1 MDGYYFVNYIFV
13 IIVRKVVYT
22 LRITD
27 DNNVITTVKESLMEK
42 SNCVNSIQIIINK
55 FYKEQIDMTDTTA
68 YMKYVLPVTKKIKM
82 TQLIADTTTDE
93 SHILYTIPVT
103 ANISAEPGDIEVSFT
118 FLKLVHD
125 EESDTTTSY
134 VRKTESGLIHITKLA
149 QFDSYEPSEMLT
161 ELDQRI
167 LALMATAE
175 DIKKLGQ
182 ATYDNMPIDMK
193 LDSEAKKLTLVNA
206 NGNTGDG
213 VGIAD
218 LSDSIAKELTG
229 TDPDGTQDGVT
240 HIDKVTGVQSLD
252 ELLK

>member
-1 MDGYYFVNYIFV
+1 M
-13 IIVRKVVYT
+13 YT

-27 DNNVITTVKESLMEK
+27 DNNVIITVKESLMEK

-55 FYKEQIDMTDTTA
+55 LYKEQIDMTDTTA

-125 EESDTTTSY
+125 DESDTTTSY

-167 LALMATAE
+167 LILMATAE

>member
-1 MDGYYFVNYIFV
+1 M
-13 IIVRKVVYT
+13 YT

-55 FYKEQIDMTDTTA
+55 LYKEQIDMTDTTA

-125 EESDTTTSY
+125 EESNTTTSY

-149 QFDSYEPSEMLT
+149 QFDSYEPNEMLT

>member
-1 MDGYYFVNYIFV
+1 M
-13 IIVRKVVYT
+13 YT

-55 FYKEQIDMTDTTA
+55 LYKEQINMTDTTA

-206 NGNTGDG
+206 NGNTGEG
-213 VGIAD
+213 IGIAD

>member
-1 MDGYYFVNYIFV
+1 M
-13 IIVRKVVYT
+13 YT

-55 FYKEQIDMTDTTA
+55 LYKEQIDMTDTTA

-125 EESDTTTSY
+125 DESDTTTSY

-167 LALMATAE
+167 LVLMATAE

>member
-1 MDGYYFVNYIFV
+1 M
-13 IIVRKVVYT
+13 YT

-55 FYKEQIDMTDTTA
+55 LYKEQINMTDTTA

>member
-1 MDGYYFVNYIFV
+1 M
-13 IIVRKVVYT
+13 YT

-149 QFDSYEPSEMLT
+149 QFDSYEPNEMLT

-229 TDPDGTQDGVT
+229 TDPDGTQDGIT

>member
-1 MDGYYFVNYIFV
+1 M
-13 IIVRKVVYT
+13 YT

-55 FYKEQIDMTDTTA
+55 LYKEQIDMTDTTA

-229 TDPDGTQDGVT
+229 TDLDGTQDGIT

>member
-1 MDGYYFVNYIFV
+1 M
-13 IIVRKVVYT
+13 YT

-42 SNCVNSIQIIINK
+42 SNCVNFIQIIINK
-55 FYKEQIDMTDTTA
+55 LYKEQIDMTDTTA

-82 TQLIADTTTDE
+82 TQLIADTKSDE
-93 SHILYTIPVT
+93 SHILYSFPVT

-182 ATYDNMPIDMK
+182 ETYDNMPIDMK

>member
-1 MDGYYFVNYIFV
+1 M
-13 IIVRKVVYT
+13 YT

-27 DNNVITTVKESLMEK
+27 DNNVITTVKENLMEK

-55 FYKEQIDMTDTTA
+55 LYKEQIDMTDTTA

-229 TDPDGTQDGVT
+229 TDPDGTQDGIT

>member
-1 MDGYYFVNYIFV
+1 M
-13 IIVRKVVYT
+13 YT

-55 FYKEQIDMTDTTA
+55 LYKEQIDMTDTTA

-125 EESDTTTSY
+125 EESDITTSY

-167 LALMATAE
+167 LVLMATAE

-213 VGIAD
+213 VGIAE

>member
-1 MDGYYFVNYIFV
+1 M
-13 IIVRKVVYT
+13 YT

-55 FYKEQIDMTDTTA
+55 LYKEQINMTDTTA

-206 NGNTGDG
+206 NGNTGEG
-213 VGIAD
+213 IGIAD

-229 TDPDGTQDGVT
+229 TDPDGTQDGIT

>member
-1 MDGYYFVNYIFV
+1 M
-13 IIVRKVVYT
+13 YT

-55 FYKEQIDMTDTTA
+55 LYKEQINMTDTTA

-167 LALMATAE
+167 LAFMATAE

-206 NGNTGDG
+206 NVNTGEG
-213 VGIAD
+213 IGIAD

-229 TDPDGTQDGVT
+229 TDPDGTQDGIT

>member
-1 MDGYYFVNYIFV
+1 M
-13 IIVRKVVYT
+13 YT

-55 FYKEQIDMTDTTA
+55 FYKEQINMTDTTA

-206 NGNTGDG
+206 NGNTGEG
-213 VGIAD
+213 IGIAD

-229 TDPDGTQDGVT
+229 TDPDGTQDGIT

>member
-1 MDGYYFVNYIFV
+1 M
-13 IIVRKVVYT
+13 YT

-55 FYKEQIDMTDTTA
+55 LYKEQIDMTDTTA

-229 TDPDGTQDGVT
+229 TDPDDTQDGVT

>member
-1 MDGYYFVNYIFV
+1 M
-13 IIVRKVVYT
+13 YT

-27 DNNVITTVKESLMEK
+27 DNNVITTVRESLMEK

-55 FYKEQIDMTDTTA
+55 LYKEQIDMTDTTA

-213 VGIAD
+213 VGIAE

-229 TDPDGTQDGVT
+229 TDPDGIQDGIT

>member
-1 MDGYYFVNYIFV
+1 M
-13 IIVRKVVYT
+13 YT

-55 FYKEQIDMTDTTA
+55 LYKEQIDMTDTTA

-206 NGNTGDG
+206 DGNTGDG

>member
-1 MDGYYFVNYIFV
+1 M
-13 IIVRKVVYT
+13 YT

-182 ATYDNMPIDMK
+182 ATYNNMPIDMK

>member
-1 MDGYYFVNYIFV
+1 M
-13 IIVRKVVYT
+13 YT

-55 FYKEQIDMTDTTA
+55 LYKEQIDMTDTTA

-175 DIKKLGQ
+175 DIKKLGH

>member
-1 MDGYYFVNYIFV
+1 M
-13 IIVRKVVYT
+13 YT

-182 ATYDNMPIDMK
+182 ATYDNMQIDMK

>member
-1 MDGYYFVNYIFV
+1 M
-13 IIVRKVVYT
+13 YT

-55 FYKEQIDMTDTTA
+55 LYKEQINMTDTTA

-206 NGNTGDG
+206 NGNTGEG
-213 VGIAD
+213 IGIAD

-229 TDPDGTQDGVT
+229 TDPDGIQDGVT

>member
-1 MDGYYFVNYIFV
+1 M
-13 IIVRKVVYT
+13 YT

-55 FYKEQIDMTDTTA
+55 LYKEQIDMTDTTA

-125 EESDTTTSY
+125 EGSDTTTSY

>member
-1 MDGYYFVNYIFV
+1 M
-13 IIVRKVVYT
+13 YT

-55 FYKEQIDMTDTTA
+55 LYKEQIDMTDTTA

-103 ANISAEPGDIEVSFT
+103 ANISAEPGNIEVSFT

-206 NGNTGDG
+206 NGNTGEG
-213 VGIAD
+213 IGIAD

-229 TDPDGTQDGVT
+229 TDPDGTQDGIT

>member
-1 MDGYYFVNYIFV
+1 
-13 IIVRKVVYT
+13 
-22 LRITD
+22 
-27 DNNVITTVKESLMEK
+27 MEK

-55 FYKEQIDMTDTTA
+55 LYKEQIDMTDTTA

>member
-1 MDGYYFVNYIFV
+1 M
-13 IIVRKVVYT
+13 YT

-55 FYKEQIDMTDTTA
+55 LYKEQIDMTDTTA

-206 NGNTGDG
+206 NGNTGEG
-213 VGIAD
+213 IGIAD

-229 TDPDGTQDGVT
+229 TDPDGIQDGVT

>member
-1 MDGYYFVNYIFV
+1 M
-13 IIVRKVVYT
+13 YT

-55 FYKEQIDMTDTTA
+55 LYKEQIDMTDTTA

-82 TQLIADTTTDE
+82 TQLIADTTTNE

-103 ANISAEPGDIEVSFT
+103 ASISAEPGDIEVSFT

-125 EESDTTTSY
+125 DESDTTTSY

-167 LALMATAE
+167 LALMATTE

>member
-1 MDGYYFVNYIFV
+1 M
-13 IIVRKVVYT
+13 YT

-55 FYKEQIDMTDTTA
+55 LYKEQIDMTDTTA

-240 HIDKVTGVQSLD
+240 HIDKITGVQSLD

>member
-1 MDGYYFVNYIFV
+1 M
-13 IIVRKVVYT
+13 YT

-42 SNCVNSIQIIINK
+42 SNCVDSIQIIINK
-55 FYKEQIDMTDTTA
+55 LYKEQIDMTDTTA

-229 TDPDGTQDGVT
+229 TDPDGTQDGIT

>member
-1 MDGYYFVNYIFV
+1 M
-13 IIVRKVVYT
+13 YT

-55 FYKEQIDMTDTTA
+55 LYKEQIDMTDTTA
-68 YMKYVLPVTKKIKM
+68 YMKYVLPVTKM

-125 EESDTTTSY
+125 EESNTTTSY

-149 QFDSYEPSEMLT
+149 QFDSYEPNEMLT

-229 TDPDGTQDGVT
+229 TDPDGTQDGIT

>member
-1 MDGYYFVNYIFV
+1 M
-13 IIVRKVVYT
+13 YT

-55 FYKEQIDMTDTTA
+55 LYKEQIDMTDTTA

-103 ANISAEPGDIEVSFT
+103 ASISAEPGDIEVSFT

-125 EESDTTTSY
+125 DESDTTTSY

-167 LALMATAE
+167 LALMATTE

>member
-1 MDGYYFVNYIFV
+1 M
-13 IIVRKVVYT
+13 YT

-55 FYKEQIDMTDTTA
+55 LYKEQIDMTDTTA

-82 TQLIADTTTDE
+82 TQLIADTIIDE

-182 ATYDNMPIDMK
+182 ETYDNMPIDMK

-229 TDPDGTQDGVT
+229 TDPDGIQDGVT

>member
-1 MDGYYFVNYIFV
+1 M
-13 IIVRKVVYT
+13 YT

-42 SNCVNSIQIIINK
+42 SNFVNSIQIIINK
-55 FYKEQIDMTDTTA
+55 LYKEQIDMTDTTA

-229 TDPDGTQDGVT
+229 TDPDGTQDGIT

>member
-1 MDGYYFVNYIFV
+1 M
-13 IIVRKVVYT
+13 YT

-27 DNNVITTVKESLMEK
+27 DNNVIITVKESLMEK

-55 FYKEQIDMTDTTA
+55 LYKEQIDMTDTTA

>member
-1 MDGYYFVNYIFV
+1 M
-13 IIVRKVVYT
+13 YT

-55 FYKEQIDMTDTTA
+55 LYKEQINMTDTTA

-149 QFDSYEPSEMLT
+149 QFDSYESSEMLT

-206 NGNTGDG
+206 NGNTGEG
-213 VGIAD
+213 IGIAD

>member
-1 MDGYYFVNYIFV
+1 M
-13 IIVRKVVYT
+13 YT

-42 SNCVNSIQIIINK
+42 SNCVNFMQIIINK
-55 FYKEQIDMTDTTA
+55 LYKEQIDMTDTTA

>member
-1 MDGYYFVNYIFV
+1 M
-13 IIVRKVVYT
+13 YT

-149 QFDSYEPSEMLT
+149 QFDSYEPNEMLT

>member
-1 MDGYYFVNYIFV
+1 M
-13 IIVRKVVYT
+13 YT

-55 FYKEQIDMTDTTA
+55 LYKEQINMTDTTA

-175 DIKKLGQ
+175 YIKKLGQ

-206 NGNTGDG
+206 NGNTGEG
-213 VGIAD
+213 IGIAD

-229 TDPDGTQDGVT
+229 TDPDGTQDGIT

>member
-1 MDGYYFVNYIFV
+1 M
-13 IIVRKVVYT
+13 YT

-149 QFDSYEPSEMLT
+149 QFDTYEPSEMLT

-193 LDSEAKKLTLVNA
+193 LDSEAKKLTLVNT

-229 TDPDGTQDGVT
+229 TDPDGTQDGIT
-240 HIDKVTGVQSLD
+240 HIDKVAGVQSLD

>member
-1 MDGYYFVNYIFV
+1 M
-13 IIVRKVVYT
+13 YT

-42 SNCVNSIQIIINK
+42 SNYVNSIQIIINK
-55 FYKEQIDMTDTTA
+55 LYKEQIDMTDTTA

>member
-1 MDGYYFVNYIFV
+1 M
-13 IIVRKVVYT
+13 YT

-55 FYKEQIDMTDTTA
+55 LYKEQIDMTDTTA

-229 TDPDGTQDGVT
+229 TDPDGTQDGIT

-252 ELLK
+252 EICTKQCSIYRYKYNISN

>member
-1 MDGYYFVNYIFV
+1 M
-13 IIVRKVVYT
+13 YT

-55 FYKEQIDMTDTTA
+55 LYKEQIDMTDTTA

-82 TQLIADTTTDE
+82 AQLIADTTTDE